1 MVSRAKRS
9 LERGSDVR
17 SRGFI
22 DGRNFDGKNEEKVD
36 ISASGE
42 PFGSSDCRS
51 VRRGNYVE
59 DIQMICVLEGYVE
72 PNRTEVRKPKISHLR
87 LTSSQRFRASAFA
100 PVLLFSQYLD

>member
-51 VRRGNYVE
+51 VRGNYAE

-72 PNRTEVRKPKISHLR
+72 SNRTVRKPKISHLR
-87 LTSSQRFRASAFA
+87 LTSITTFPCFCTSSIIF
-100 PVLLFSQYLD
+100 PVSKYLD

>member
-51 VRRGNYVE
+51 VRRSNYAE

-72 PNRTEVRKPKISHLR
+72 PNSYSSETQNQPPSPP
-87 LTSSQRFRASAFA
+87 SQRLRAFA
-100 PVLLFSQYLD
+100 PVLLFSQSLNI